1 MFSILLRLNL
11 IILATVIAL
20 FRYLPNQKRFSARF
34 VDIFSNLE
42 SITSLFLKTLFP
54 VNSSFLHRIHKS
66 LIYIIEELLSDLN
79 DLPNNI
85 KNSHLSSFE
94 EPIFKCYSMLK
105 LSNAKRLLDIKED
118 EFIYKELD
126 EFLAQISDN
135 LAQTSEELTKTYFSH
150 NNE

>member
-1 MFSILLRLNL
+1 MLLEYDVLDSLLNSYESYNSYRAYYKSSL
-11 IILATVIAL
+11 EISNVLEFLL
-20 FRYLPNQKRFSARF
+20 FNTKYP
-34 VDIFSNLE
+34 
-42 SITSLFLKTLFP
+42 
-54 VNSSFLHRIHKS
+54 KS

>member
-1 MFSILLRLNL
+1 MENL
-11 IILATVIAL
+11 
-20 FRYLPNQKRFSARF
+20 
-34 VDIFSNLE
+34 
-42 SITSLFLKTLFP
+42 
-54 VNSSFLHRIHKS
+54 